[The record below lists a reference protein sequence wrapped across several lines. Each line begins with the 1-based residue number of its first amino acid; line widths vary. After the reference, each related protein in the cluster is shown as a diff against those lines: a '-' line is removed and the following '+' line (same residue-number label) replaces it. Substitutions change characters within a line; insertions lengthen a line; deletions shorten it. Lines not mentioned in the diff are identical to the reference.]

1 MNPNFFNLSKRKKRD
16 ILSDLLEGKPTEGI
30 VGQKELNA
38 VNRLLEGPPSNNIP
52 VKINNRPAKTK
63 KFTAAGKKSLKTKI
77 VTSAGKVTQQPKKK
91 KTHYLSHE
99 ISEKLDKTQITIRS
113 IMPQELRYRISKSL
127 IVNKALAMILHEFKT
142 QGINSRLMH
151 TIRQKI

>member
-1 MNPNFFNLSKRKKRD
+1 MNPIFFNLSKRKKRD

-30 VGQKELNA
+30 ISKKELNA
-38 VNRLLEGPPSNNIP
+38 VNRLLEGRTSNNTP

-91 KTHYLSHE
+91 KPHYLSHE
-99 ISEKLDKTQITIRS
+99 IYEKLTRHK
-113 IMPQELRYRISKSL
+113 
-127 IVNKALAMILHEFKT
+127 
-142 QGINSRLMH
+142 
-151 TIRQKI
+151 